1 MASPAKAIQTM
12 VNWSGSTTSL
22 SKLKRDGLPIVV
34 FGFIFSA
41 KAYALW
47 VYLSGNSHLWLML
60 RNAGNI
66 EQYGRGAAYYLTDE
80 LSFLLY
86 FVTALVFDMLVFY
99 SFIVRGE
106 AKSRPEGVWENLFP
120 LVTVFVPV
128 IGFTLLFFPQVREY
142 LPGYSAET
150 LRMLKDIT
158 PMYGFYLNMLGVAI
172 GFTGA
177 TLSVWAVS
185 YLRKSFG
192 LRTAVRK
199 LVTRG
204 PYARIRHPLYVGEIV
219 HIFGLAVLSGTPV
232 GFYLFAVAVALQVVR
247 ARIEERKFLR
257 TLPEYADYMRRT
269 GFLWPRLRS
278 S

>member
-1 MASPAKAIQTM
+1 M
-12 VNWSGSTTSL
+12 VDWSRSTTL
-22 SKLKRDGLPIVV
+22 FSKLKRDGAPIVV

-47 VYLSGNSHLWLML
+47 VYLTGNPHLWVML
-60 RNAGNI
+60 RNAEDI
-66 EQYGRGAAYYLTDE
+66 DQYGRGAAYYLTDE

-106 AKSRPEGVWENLFP
+106 AKSRPEGAWENLFP

-128 IGFTLLFFPQVREY
+128 IGFTLLFFPQVREH
-142 LPGYSAET
+142 LPGYSAQT
-150 LRMLKDIT
+150 LGMLKDIT
-158 PMYGFYLNMLGVAI
+158 PMYGFYMNMLGVAI

-177 TLSVWAVS
+177 ALSVWAIS
-185 YLRKSFG
+185 YLKKSFG
-192 LRTAVRK
+192 LRAAVRK

-219 HIFGLAVLSGTPV
+219 HIFGLAILSGTPV
-232 GFYLFAVAVALQVVR
+232 GLYLFVVAVALQAVR

-257 TLPEYADYMRRT
+257 ILPEYQDYMHRT
-269 GFLWPRLRS
+269 GFLWPRLRRS
-278 S
+278 